1 MKNIL
6 VALLFIVAV
15 PVWGQTYDTIYN
27 RSDELYYSEWYD
39 TACVFYDSSRPC
51 CLFSYSP
58 GSSNTPV
65 RYEAFSGYTS
75 RPLQVRGLALMHTID
90 YSQNCTYLIPYCLDT
105 SRVPEY
111 VALYQWDGDSLLWL
125 ATVRWDTATPQV
137 LKLPKKQ
144 DTSLYGFE
152 YCYLYRVYF
161 DTPIT
166 VDSVFYIAGS
176 VYNNIYRGYEYFI
189 HRPTR
194 YVGMGRGSYMDRCS
208 PRYNERRWADND
220 KGPFHSTY
228 PVKITHYGPF
238 FPIAPVTSC
247 LLELHTADSM
257 MGSVQGGGWYLDS
270 SYITITAV
278 AERGYRFAHWD
289 DGDTTNPRTIL
300 LMHDTSF
307 TAYFEEAY
315 CTLAATADPADGG
328 TVTGG
333 GTYRD
338 GDTATLAAIPNEGY
352 AFVGWHDGDTARTRL
367 VELTQDTSFTAQ
379 FRSTQGIVLPGT
391 DGLSIALTPNPTQG
405 SCLLEVSDGLAA
417 YSDCWVTVTDA
428 QGREMLRQQ
437 VLSRMTTLATDRL
450 ATGVYMVTLSTPR
463 GSASQR
469 LVVK

>member
-1 MKNIL
+1 
-6 VALLFIVAV
+6 
-15 PVWGQTYDTIYN
+15 
-27 RSDELYYSEWYD
+27 
-39 TACVFYDSSRPC
+39 
-51 CLFSYSP
+51 
-58 GSSNTPV
+58 
-65 RYEAFSGYTS
+65 
-75 RPLQVRGLALMHTID
+75 MHTID
-90 YSQNCTYLIPYCLDT
+90 HFQNCVYYPIYCRDT

-111 VALYQWDGDSLLWL
+111 IALLYQGAGDSLLWL

-152 YCYLYRVYF
+152 YCYLYCVYF

-176 VYNNIYRGYEYFI
+176 VNNNYHTLSYFI
-189 HRPTR
+189 HRPTI
-194 YVGMGRGSYMDRCS
+194 YVGMGRGSYMNRCS
-208 PRYNERRWADND
+208 PRYNKYRWAEDD
-220 KGPFHSTY
+220 KGPFYTNDY
-228 PVKITHYGPF
+228 QITVYGPF
-238 FPIAPVTSC
+238 FPIAPDTSC
-247 LLELHTADSM
+247 LLELHTADST
-257 MGSVQGGGWYLDS
+257 MGNLQRGGWYLDS
-270 SYITITAV
+270 SYITIIAV

-289 DGDTTNPRTIL
+289 DGDATNPRTIL
-300 LMHDTSF
+300 LTHDTSF

-315 CTLAATADPADGG
+315 CTLAAHADPAEGG
-328 TVTGG
+328 AVTGS

-338 GDTATLAAIPNEGY
+338 GDTATLAAMPNEGY
-352 AFVGWHDGDTARTRL
+352 AFIGWHDGDTAHTRL
-367 VELTQDTSFTAQ
+367 VEMTQDTSFTAL

-391 DGLSIALTPNPTQG
+391 DGLSFALTPNPTQG

-450 ATGVYMVTLSTPR
+450 ATGVYMVTHSTPR